1 MGKPNPLNSSGFHRG
16 RRKDTRKGLVSS
28 TSSRRN
34 TCKKRKTVRGCHR
47 RHRRRKHITQKI
59 TGGGSG
65 LLNIVVKFNDN
76 EKQNDFKFEIDRI
89 EYPGGSVNWR
99 PDSVA
104 LYRELVEKLK
114 GVTGNMGANIPAASY
129 IPGGPSGTSTGV
141 SGISANSGYGSMS
154 NNTNNGYNNG
164 TSINQ
169 QKTPLNGISNTG
181 MNTNSV
187 QQLNKTPINNTKIN
201 KGPLINEKT
210 KQQKQ
215 QKLKELKE
223 LNNNK
228 ILIMLQKPENAQYL
242 AKFLESAKGGNIIYY
257 NGGGRNDGFKMAMA
271 MVLLDNNDGTMNNN
285 RIDTNVSS
293 IQEILNNFNKETN
306 SNLTV
311 EEINNK
317 SIYKLIFNKNNCEI
331 TEESNN
337 KQVKIEENE
346 DTNHI
351 IEIEH
356 IKNNDPSEELKLLL
370 LERLC
375 LEIDSIID
383 VIKTKMFIK
392 QIDLIKKFIDYINAQ
407 IEIYNKNSEK
417 FNHLQKFWK
426 EIKTHFNSESNKY
439 ENLAIVLSEENINK
453 NLTVFEN
460 FDKNINEITEYYKKN
475 IRNQSLYT
483 KYIPIVKRVENATI
497 SFKKFKDNISKNAKQ
512 TANIMLPYTVILLNS
527 LTKINDLSDV
537 DIKAKPKYYK
547 TYEKYFTNTSLTD
560 TIKSYGK
567 KVNIT
572 DNNENIT
579 KIIENINNEKNK
591 ISETI
596 DNYNNET
603 LKDKNSWFKYFSKKN
618 FRPIKRVLGDKTAV
632 INKHLDDMN
641 RNMKYLWTIIVH
653 EEKISIF
660 ITNYNKTHTNFDDF
674 TGFLDN
680 LKVEIDKLDDKDLIK
695 QEYKK

>member
-1 MGKPNPLNSSGFHRG
+1 
-16 RRKDTRKGLVSS
+16 
-28 TSSRRN
+28 
-34 TCKKRKTVRGCHR
+34 
-47 RHRRRKHITQKI
+47 
-59 TGGGSG
+59 
-65 LLNIVVKFNDN
+65 
-76 EKQNDFKFEIDRI
+76 
-89 EYPGGSVNWR
+89 
-99 PDSVA
+99 
-104 LYRELVEKLK
+104 
-114 GVTGNMGANIPAASY
+114 
-129 IPGGPSGTSTGV
+129 
-141 SGISANSGYGSMS
+141 
-154 NNTNNGYNNG
+154 
-164 TSINQ
+164 
-169 QKTPLNGISNTG
+169 
-181 MNTNSV
+181 
-187 QQLNKTPINNTKIN
+187 
-201 KGPLINEKT
+201 
-210 KQQKQ
+210 
-215 QKLKELKE
+215 
-223 LNNNK
+223 
-228 ILIMLQKPENAQYL
+228 
-242 AKFLESAKGGNIIYY
+242 
-257 NGGGRNDGFKMAMA
+257 
-271 MVLLDNNDGTMNNN
+271 MNNN
-285 RIDTNVSS
+285 RIDTNVPS
-293 IQEILNNFNKETN
+293 IQENLNDFNKETN

-311 EEINNK
+311 EEINK

-439 ENLAIVLSEENINK
+439 KNLATVLSEENINK

-460 FDKNINEITEYYKKN
+460 FDKNINEITEYYKEN

-483 KYIPIVKRVENATI
+483 KYIPIVKRVENAAI

-537 DIKAKPKYYK
+537 DIKDKPKYYK

-660 ITNYNKTHTNFDDF
+660 ITNYKKTHTNFDDF

-680 LKVEIDKLDDKDLIK
+680 LKGEIDKLDDKDLIK
-695 QEYKK
+695 QEYKKQL